1 MKLAYCSLVC
11 IICALLVISTG
22 CSSIP
27 NKVVNTSSGLIFHSS
42 EVLGEQQGSVR
53 QDSSGIIRMGEGYEK
68 IELKSDIDKF
78 N

>member
-1 MKLAYCSLVC
+1 MKLTYCGLVC
-11 IICALLVISTG
+11 IVCALLVISAG

-27 NKVVNTSSGLIFHSS
+27 NKVVNTTSGLIFHSS
-42 EVLGEQQGSVR
+42 EIIGEKTGSVR

-68 IELKSDIDKF
+68 IELKSDIDKY